1 MNHQARVRDRK
12 RLIYQK
18 FLRWVNDPANGVK
31 ENEEVTKAELREDWL
46 KKAKIAFPDFAKEL
60 EEVQK
65 DMELRRLAKE
75 KFNGIIA
82 REITGL
88 EGQDLGRFMQDFV
101 TKYIE
106 ETLKM
111 TKVEW
116 ALKHSPDQIRDAIKE
131 WQKG

>member
-60 EEVQK
+60 EEV
-65 DMELRRLAKE
+65 
-75 KFNGIIA
+75 
-82 REITGL
+82 
-88 EGQDLGRFMQDFV
+88 
-101 TKYIE
+101 
-106 ETLKM
+106 
-111 TKVEW
+111 
-116 ALKHSPDQIRDAIKE
+116 
-131 WQKG
+131 